1 MKVLGINKMFP
12 KQGAIETMSIAVRK
26 LFLGGLASILFF
38 VMCGVPAIAE
48 APSVLEEPVMTEAQE
63 APAPSVS
70 VDVSEPQEQSGEHLL
85 NEETEPEPAGEIEII
100 EDELV
105 PLAGGP
111 APSVV
116 IRANRDIKTLRVGD
130 ELVLTAE
137 LNGFQGLEYAIRWQA
152 CEDGQWRDI
161 KGQDST
167 RMIIRITEDNASWA
181 YRVAVD
187 AAPTL

>member
-105 PLAGGP
+105 PLAGNP
-111 APSVV
+111 TPSVV

-152 CEDGQWRDI
+152 YEEGQWRDI